1 MRTHRHLFIAI
12 GIIAAMGFIW
22 AGTGR
27 AKAPEPPQPRSLHG
41 GNLGQALVAADLDG
55 DGTEELLA
63 TAPATADGGTA
74 LVFRRFPLRGA
85 DKPWLALAGGETFG
99 WSAVGLGDLDG
110 DHASEFAVG
119 ALDESGPLAGLSGT
133 VTVYKGGSPPCL
145 GAVLSG
151 EYAFD
156 RFGYALA
163 AGDFNGDGARDL
175 VVGAPFHSPSP
186 ALYQRGAVYVAFGP
200 AYSQGAL
207 LKLPATAANGG
218 IGWSFAVGDI
228 NADGR
233 DDLLMEA
240 TGRVLGFFG
249 GAGFAP
255 SLDAPDLTVSSA
267 ASGFGRALAAAGDL
281 DGDGFG
287 DIAIGAARAV
297 AGGVSESGV
306 VYLVKG
312 GAGTRTVNLNA
323 PTADLIASVGG
334 SPDGERFGTS
344 LLGLGDVDGDEKPDL
359 AVGAAHADAG
369 PFPMTGKV
377 YILSG
382 RDLGAPDPRALAWQ
396 LEQPAED
403 THFGASL
410 ALGAGGVLYVGAPT
424 QDRNTGR
431 VHRFRLR

>member
-1 MRTHRHLFIAI
+1 MA
-12 GIIAAMGFIW
+12 
-22 AGTGR
+22 
-27 AKAPEPPQPRSLHG
+27 PRSCSQLPRRPR
-41 GNLGQALVAADLDG
+41 
-55 DGTEELLA
+55 
-63 TAPATADGGTA
+63 TAEQRWSFAE
-74 LVFRRFPLRGA
+74 FPLKGV
-85 DKPWLALAGGETFG
+85 DKPWLGLTGGETFG

-119 ALDESGPLAGLSGT
+119 ALDDSGSLASLSGT
-133 VTVYKGGSPPCL
+133 VTVYKGGRPPRP

-163 AGDFNGDGARDL
+163 AGDLNGDGARDL
-175 VVGAPFHSPSP
+175 VIGAPFHSPSP

-200 AYSQGAL
+200 AYRQGAL

-240 TGRVLGFFG
+240 TGKVLGFFG

-255 SLDAPDLTVSSA
+255 STNAPDLTVSSA
-267 ASGFGRALAAAGDL
+267 ASGFGRALAVAGDL
-281 DGDGFG
+281 DGDGFQ

-297 AGGVSESGV
+297 AGGVSESGL

-312 GAGTRTVNLNA
+312 GAGTRGVNLNA
-323 PTADLIASVGG
+323 PTSDLIAAIGG

-344 LLGLGDVDGDEKPDL
+344 LLGLGDIDGDAKPDL
-359 AVGAAHADAG
+359 AVGATHADSGA
-369 PFPMTGKV
+369 FAMTGKV
-377 YILSG
+377 YVLSG
-382 RDLGAPDPRALAWQ
+382 KDVAAADPRAFART
-396 LEQPAED
+396 LEQTAED
-403 THFGASL
+403 MHFGASL
-410 ALGAGGVLYVGAPT
+410 ALGAGGVLFVGAPT
-424 QDRNTGR
+424 QDKNTGR
-431 VHRFRLR
+431 VHRFQLR